1 MVGWPSPAPRDRVL
15 VTLGTVASIPELI
28 KGMVAALDRT
38 ESVTTIVHGPG
49 GVPAG
54 LEDSHAVRHV
64 GFVSLEPLTRGA
76 DVVVAAGGLGTIL
89 STLRHGVPMVIVPQ
103 IADQHWNA
111 ARAAEL
117 GCAVSVSG
125 PEEVPA
131 AVAKV
136 LGNPAFRAAARSL
149 GEEIAGFPGP
159 ETVLDSMLA
168 ALA

>member
-1 MVGWPSPAPRDRVL
+1 VPAPKGRVL
-15 VTLGTVASIPELI
+15 VTLGTAASSPELI
-28 KGMVAALDRT
+28 EGMLKALDQT
-38 ESVTTIVHGPG
+38 GPVTTIVHGPG

-54 LEDSHAVRHV
+54 FQDSHSVRHV
-64 GFVSLEPLTRGA
+64 GFVSLDLLTRGA

-125 PEEVPA
+125 PEKVPA
-131 AVAKV
+131 AVAQV
-136 LGNPAFRAAARSL
+136 LDDPAFRAAAANL
-149 GEEIAGFPGP
+149 GDEIAGFPDA
-159 ETVLDSMLA
+159 EATLDSILA
-168 ALA
+168 AVA